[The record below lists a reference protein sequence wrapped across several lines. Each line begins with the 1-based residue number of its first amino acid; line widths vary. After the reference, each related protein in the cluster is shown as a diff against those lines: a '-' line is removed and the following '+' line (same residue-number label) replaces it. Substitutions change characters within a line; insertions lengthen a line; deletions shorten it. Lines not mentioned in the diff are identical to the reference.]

1 MNVETEIITALITG
15 LFALVTTIGGYTV
28 GKLKEQTQRDK
39 GTERA
44 IADGVK
50 VLLSCQLTNQFER
63 YVNEGS
69 IDLEGVDEVRR
80 VYNAYH
86 ALGGNGVG
94 TEKAAAI
101 ERLPRRNGTP

>member
-1 MNVETEIITALITG
+1 METEIVTTLITG
-15 LFALVTTIGGYTV
+15 MFALVTTVGGYFV
-28 GKLKEQTQRDK
+28 GELKGRTQRDK
-39 GTERA
+39 DTERA

-94 TEKAAAI
+94 TEKAAVI